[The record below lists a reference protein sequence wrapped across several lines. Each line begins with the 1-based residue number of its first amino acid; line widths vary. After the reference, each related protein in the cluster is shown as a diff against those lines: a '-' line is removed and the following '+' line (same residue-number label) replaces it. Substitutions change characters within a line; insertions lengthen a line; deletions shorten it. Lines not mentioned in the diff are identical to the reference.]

1 MCVVLFFIMQHLVGK
16 LKDNAVDEVKE
27 DVGSNVKMVIV
38 LSVNGLLCYEEY
50 DKFTPPPFN
59 PNNIKVRPGLIQFF
73 RLLFQYFHVGIWSC
87 MLPIRLRKVMQYIL
101 PEDMRRQLLFVNGRN
116 KCGQPGSYPYCF
128 KKLNDLLRQRNAK
141 EYCLPDKVLMVDDC
155 RHRNVYNGD
164 FACYF
169 PISWMGERSLPNPR
183 NVIPNICTALLPF
196 IFDLRRYSSVRR
208 FLEENEF
215 DGKFKRKF
223 LKPWH
228 IKRVCIRS
236 DHLVGLPVHDVKN
249 G

>member
-1 MCVVLFFIMQHLVGK
+1 MNKTHAIFCRTLF
-16 LKDNAVDEVKE
+16 VKCSKWPTR
-27 DVGSNVKMVIV
+27 V
-38 LSVNGLLCYEEY
+38 VNG
-50 DKFTPPPFN
+50 K
-59 PNNIKVRPGLIQFF
+59 
-73 RLLFQYFHVGIWSC
+73 
-87 MLPIRLRKVMQYIL
+87 
-101 PEDMRRQLLFVNGRN
+101 N

-128 KKLNDLLRQRNAK
+128 KKLKDLLRQRNAK

-169 PISWMGERSLPNPR
+169 PISWMGERSLPNQR

-196 IFDLRRYSSVRR
+196 IFGLWRYSSVRR
-208 FLEENEF
+208 FLEENEL
-215 DGKFKRKF
+215 DGKFKWKF

-228 IKRVCIRS
+228 IRRVCIRS

-249 G
+249 SWCSPECTVVHCMIHSV